1 MRYMQEI
8 LVTISL
14 CALGGTAMAAQT
26 AEAPARSGAAQSRQQ
41 GQPSRQGQAPRQGQR
56 GQGQQAAADGS
67 RPAAQRQPA
76 SPPYISGDA
85 SLLYTVMAPAP
96 KGGDARDEADRR
108 IFRETRVHY
117 GTPRWQMAADDAQLG
132 NAKMLEHF
140 ACSLDIELTPEEAPK
155 MVAFAQKVTR
165 EAAAS
170 MSKAKDFYKRQRP
183 FKGDVGPTCVEAS
196 SIGESY
202 DYPSGHT
209 TAGWAWGLVLSQV
222 DPSRAGP
229 LLARGRAI
237 GDSRV
242 VCGMHNASAV
252 ENARMLTGAA
262 VSLASASPLYQ
273 ADLAYARAELATLRA
288 GEYKKPDPARC
299 AAEAELVKPYW

>member
-14 CALGGTAMAAQT
+14 CALGGAAMAAQA
-26 AEAPARSGAAQSRQQ
+26 AEAPGRGAAA
-41 GQPSRQGQAPRQGQR
+41 GGGAAPAR
-56 GQGQQAAADGS
+56 GGVAPVGDGGAPA
-67 RPAAQRQPA
+67 RGGAAQRQPA

-85 SLLYTVMAPAP
+85 SSLYTVMAPAP
-96 KGGDARDEADRR
+96 KDGDARDEADRR

-117 GTPRWQMAADDAQLG
+117 GTPRWEMAIADAQLG
-132 NAKMLEHF
+132 TGAMLEHF
-140 ACSLDIELTPEEAPK
+140 ACSLDLELKPEDAPK
-155 MVAFAQKVTR
+155 LVAIAQKATR
-165 EAAAS
+165 EAASS
-170 MSKAKDFYKRQRP
+170 MSKAKDFYKRLRP
-183 FKGDVGPTCVEAS
+183 FKADVGPTCVTEA

-273 ADLAYARAELATLRA
+273 ADLAYARAELATLRS
-288 GEYKKPDPARC
+288 GEHKKPDPARC

>member
-1 MRYMQEI
+1 MRYMHKM
-8 LVTISL
+8 LMTICL
-14 CALGGTAMAAQT
+14 CAVGGAAMAAQ
-26 AEAPARSGAAQSRQQ
+26 AAANAAQ
-41 GQPSRQGQAPRQGQR
+41 
-56 GQGQQAAADGS
+56 
-67 RPAAQRQPA
+67 PAAQRQPA
-76 SPPYISGDA
+76 SPPYITGDA
-85 SLLYTVMAPAP
+85 STLFTVMAPAP
-96 KGGDARDEADRR
+96 SAGDARDTADRR
-108 IFRETRVHY
+108 IFRETRKLAD
-117 GTPRWQMAADDAQLG
+117 TPRWAMAADDAQLG

-140 ACSLDIELTPEEAPK
+140 ACSLGIELKPEDAPK
-155 MVAFAQKVTR
+155 MVAMAQKATR

-183 FKGDVGPTCVEAS
+183 FMVDEGPTCVERS
-196 SIGESY
+196 TIGESF

-288 GEYKKPDPARC
+288 GEHRKPDPARC
-299 AAEAELVKPYW
+299 AAETEMIKPYW

>member
-1 MRYMQEI
+1 MRDVKTVWM
-8 LVTISL
+8 TICL
-14 CALGGTAMAAQT
+14 CALGGTTMAAQ
-26 AEAPARSGAAQSRQQ
+26 AQRQV
-41 GQPSRQGQAPRQGQR
+41 P
-56 GQGQQAAADGS
+56 GQQAAANDS
-67 RPAAQRQPA
+67 RATAPRQPA
-76 SPPYISGDA
+76 SPPYITGDA
-85 SLLYTVMAPAP
+85 SALFTVMAPAP
-96 KGGDARDEADRR
+96 QAGDARDEADRR
-108 IFRETRVHY
+108 IFRETRKLA
-117 GTPRWQMAADDAQLG
+117 GTSRWQMAAADAQLG
-132 NAKMLEHF
+132 NAVMLEHF
-140 ACSLDIELTPEEAPK
+140 ACSLGLALKPDDAPR
-155 MVAFAQKVTR
+155 MVAMAQKATR

-183 FKGDVGPTCVEAS
+183 FLVDEGPTCVEHS
-196 SIGESY
+196 SIGESF

-209 TAGWAWGLVLSQV
+209 TAGWAWALVLSQV

-288 GEYKKPDPARC
+288 AEHQKPDPARC
-299 AAEAELVKPYW
+299 AVETELIKPYW

>member
-1 MRYMQEI
+1 
-8 LVTISL
+8 
-14 CALGGTAMAAQT
+14 MAAQT

-41 GQPSRQGQAPRQGQR
+41 GQPARQGQAPRQGQR

-67 RPAAQRQPA
+67 RPAAQRLPA

-273 ADLAYARAELATLRA
+273 ADLAYARAELATLRS
-288 GEYKKPDPARC
+288 GEHKRPDPARC

>member
-1 MRYMQEI
+1 MIYMQKM
-8 LVTISL
+8 LMTICL
-14 CALGGTAMAAQT
+14 CALGGSAMAAQP
-26 AEAPARSGAAQSRQQ
+26 AGAAAREAPSRGGA
-41 GQPSRQGQAPRQGQR
+41 
-56 GQGQQAAADGS
+56 
-67 RPAAQRQPA
+67 PATQRQPA
-76 SPPYISGDA
+76 SPPYITGDA
-85 SLLYTVMAPAP
+85 SSLYTVMAPAP
-96 KGGDARDEADRR
+96 SAGDARDAADRR
-108 IFRETRVHY
+108 IFRETRKLA
-117 GTPRWQMAADDAQLG
+117 GTPRWEMATDDAQLG

-140 ACSLDIELTPEEAPK
+140 ACSLDIELKPEDAPK
-155 MVAFAQKVTR
+155 MVALAQKTTR

-183 FKGDVGPTCVEAS
+183 FMVDEGPTCVEHS
-196 SIGESY
+196 TIGESF

-222 DPSRAGP
+222 DPARAGP

-288 GEYKKPDPARC
+288 GEHKKPDPAHC
-299 AAEAELVKPYW
+299 AAEAEMIKPYW

>member
-1 MRYMQEI
+1 MRCMRTM
-8 LVTISL
+8 LMTIAL
-14 CALGGTAMAAQT
+14 CALGGPTLAAQA
-26 AEAPARSGAAQSRQQ
+26 AEAPARGGAA
-41 GQPSRQGQAPRQGQR
+41 
-56 GQGQQAAADGS
+56 

-76 SPPYISGDA
+76 SPPYITGDA
-85 SLLYTVMAPAP
+85 SALFTVLAPAP
-96 KGGDARDEADRR
+96 SSGDARDVADRR
-108 IFRETRVHY
+108 IFRETRKLA
-117 GTPRWQMAADDAQLG
+117 GTPRWEMAADDAQLG

-140 ACSLDIELTPEEAPK
+140 ACSLEMELTPEDAPR
-155 MVAFAQKVTR
+155 MLALAQKVTR

-183 FKGDVGPTCVEAS
+183 FMVDEGPTCVEHS
-196 SIGESY
+196 TIGESF

-229 LLARGRAI
+229 ILARGRAI

-273 ADLAYARAELATLRA
+273 ADLAHARAELATLRT
-288 GEYKKPDPARC
+288 GEPRKPDPARC
-299 AAEAELVKPYW
+299 AVEAELIKPYW